1 LADVPGLPAVLAVA
15 LIWTVTLVNVAGAR
29 AAGEFQLITMVL
41 KLLPLFAVIV
51 IAALLAGGVGTAHV
65 APFRASDISPS
76 AITATAALTLW
87 AMLGFESASVPQ
99 GKVDDP
105 AVTIPRATMAGT

>member
-1 LADVPGLPAVLAVA
+1 
-15 LIWTVTLVNVAGAR
+15 
-29 AAGEFQLITMVL
+29 MVL
-41 KLLPLFAVIV
+41 KLLPLLAVIV
-51 IAALLAGGVGTAHV
+51 IAMLLAGGVGTAHV

-99 GKVDDP
+99 GKVDNP
-105 AVTIPRATMAGT
+105 AVTIPRATMAGTLLVGLIYILPCSATILLLQMDNSAGSKATGRTS